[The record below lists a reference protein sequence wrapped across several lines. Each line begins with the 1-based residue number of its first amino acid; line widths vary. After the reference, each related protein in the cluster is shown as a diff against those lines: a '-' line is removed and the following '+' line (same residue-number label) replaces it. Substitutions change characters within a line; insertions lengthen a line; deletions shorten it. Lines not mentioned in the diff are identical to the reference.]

1 MGPVLAPARG
11 KRKTSLPRIKI
22 KEVLVALSRMF
33 NKWTPVLGLLTST
46 RAAVK
51 VVTRS
56 FEGKKKKKKK
66 KGNEKKDSNRNCTF
80 NNTKINCV
88 QFKRNESSVD
98 FRRV

>member
-1 MGPVLAPARG
+1 MNKSGACTCSRKG
-11 KRKTSLPRIKI
+11 KKENFTTPYKI

-66 KGNEKKDSNRNCTF
+66 KRK
-80 NNTKINCV
+80 
-88 QFKRNESSVD
+88 
-98 FRRV
+98 